1 MKRDLRKAVG
11 FLGLLALATSLSIGL
26 TACPSIFPTT
36 NGSSNRKV
44 VNVDANLPMSGPLA
58 IYGSSIRDG
67 AVMAIEDLEKENPVT
82 PLLKLDWQDN
92 ASEPKNTVSIWQKQS
107 LDSPDIYISGLKPQA
122 SAIADQV
129 TAKGIPHFLWLLD
142 AFINK
147 NSTNNLRTWV
157 NYKIEAPLYLNYAKQ
172 IKAKRVAILYTLL
185 PNTSEQFNTLV
196 IPELKK
202 QGIDQIFVE
211 PFKIDTNEFRDIA
224 VKIKNFKPDL
234 IILNGFQGELVAQV
248 RALRPLGL
256 IKEGNTIATFDMLST
271 IDILGADELE
281 GILVTSPLFVS
292 RSDIGAIKQW
302 RERFKSKY
310 NREPIFTNAFGYDM
324 IVVINDAAKRL
335 QIPATSK
342 QWIEAIRATNAQGV
356 TGTLAFDEDG
366 TLITPLEVGV
376 FRGGKVVPLAK

>member
-1 MKRDLRKAVG
+1 MKRDLSHIGK
-11 FLGLLALATSLSIGL
+11 FLSLIALAISISIGL
-26 TACPSIFPTT
+26 SACPNIFPAT
-36 NGSSNRKV
+36 NVSSNRKV

-67 AVMAIEDLEKENPVT
+67 AIMAIEDLEKENST
-82 PLLKLDWQDN
+82 SPLLKIDWQDN
-92 ASEPKNTVSIWQKQS
+92 ASEPKNAVSIWQKQS

-147 NSTNNLRTWV
+147 KSTNNLRTWV
-157 NYKIEAPLYLNYAKQ
+157 NYKIEAPLYLKYAKQ

-211 PFKIDTNEFRDIA
+211 PFKIDTNEFRDIT

-256 IKEGNTIATFDMLST
+256 IKNGNTIATYDMLST
-271 IDILGADELE
+271 MDILGADELE
-281 GILVTSPLFVS
+281 GIRVTSPLFVS
-292 RSDIGAIKQW
+292 RSDISAIKQW
-302 RERFKSKY
+302 RARFKNKY

-324 IVVINDAAKRL
+324 ILVINDAAKRT

-342 QWIEAIRATNAQGV
+342 QWIEAIRATNTQGV
-356 TGTLAFDEDG
+356 TSTLTFDKDG

-376 FRGGKVVPLAK
+376 FQDGKVIPLAK